1 MVRMLLTGAVLLA
14 AGASVCAQE
23 AGVQRK
29 ILLTED
35 GPPGFQTIVNA
46 LEFAPGA
53 REVKHSHPGP
63 LNGYVLEGTLVFEQE
78 GRPTASYKAGDA
90 FYVEPGKA
98 HLVINSSDAPV
109 KLLAMLVVEKGKP
122 PSSPAPEQGK

>member
-1 MVRMLLTGAVLLA
+1 MLLIGAMLLA

-35 GPPGFQTIVNA
+35 GPPGFQTVVNA

-53 REVKHSHPGP
+53 RELKHAHPGP
-63 LNGYVLEGTLVFEQE
+63 LSGYVLEGTLVFEQE
-78 GRPTASYKAGDA
+78 GRPTASYKAGEA

-109 KLLAMLVVEKGKP
+109 KLIAMLVVEKGKP
-122 PSSPAPEQGK
+122 LSSPVTEQGK

>member
-1 MVRMLLTGAVLLA
+1 MVRMLLIGAMLLATGAR
-14 AGASVCAQE
+14 VCAQE

-53 REVKHSHPGP
+53 REVRHTHPGP
-63 LNGYVLEGTLVFEQE
+63 LNGYVLEGTLVLEYE
-78 GRPTASYKAGDA
+78 GRSTASYKAGEA
-90 FYVEPGKA
+90 FYVEPGKV
-98 HLVINSSDAPV
+98 HLGINSSDAPV
-109 KLLAMLVVEKGKP
+109 KFIATLVVEKGKP
-122 PSSPAPEQGK
+122 PSSPISEQGK